1 MTLIN
6 FSHVSKRYEKDWK
19 ALEDIHFRIDR
30 GEFVFLTGPSGAG
43 KTTILKLIYM
53 DERPDAGEVMISF
66 NKDLTYR
73 STETSLRHIQL
84 LRRRLGIV
92 FQDFKL
98 LPDRSIFENVAF
110 ALRIAG
116 LPSRRIKQRVYEVL
130 TMTGIS
136 HKARNLPHQLSGG
149 EQQRVSIARA
159 MANEP
164 YIILAD
170 EPTGNLDPQT
180 SKEIVQIFKDINA
193 SGTAILM
200 ATHDFGLINSLPYRR
215 LTINR
220 GSLLN
225 RDFI

>member
-1 MTLIN
+1 MIS
-6 FSHVSKRYEKDWK
+6 FIHVSKKYEKDWK
-19 ALEDIHFRIDR
+19 ALQDVHFRLDR

-43 KTTILKLIYM
+43 KTTVLKLIYM
-53 DERPDAGEVMISF
+53 DDKPDIGEVLISF
-66 NKDLTYR
+66 NKDLAYR
-73 STETSLRHIQL
+73 SAETSMSKIQL

-98 LPDRSIFENVAF
+98 LPDRNVFENVAF
-110 ALRIAG
+110 ALRVAG
-116 LPSRRIKQRVYEVL
+116 YSSKRLKHRVYEVL
-130 TMTGIS
+130 TLTGIS
-136 HKARNLPHQLSGG
+136 HKAKNLPHQLSGG

-180 SKEIVQIFKDINA
+180 SKEIVKIFQNINA
-193 SGTAILM
+193 SGTAVLM
-200 ATHDFGLINSLPYRR
+200 ATHDYGLINSLPYRR
-215 LTINR
+215 LMLKR
-220 GSLLN
+220 GALMN

>member
-1 MTLIN
+1 VIS
-6 FSHVSKRYEKDWK
+6 FIHVSKKYEKDWK
-19 ALEDIHFRIDR
+19 ALQDVHFRLDR

-53 DERPDAGEVMISF
+53 DEKPDIGEVLISF
-66 NKDLTYR
+66 NKDLAYR
-73 STETSLRHIQL
+73 SAETSLSKIQL

-98 LPDRSIFENVAF
+98 LPDRNVFENVAF
-110 ALRIAG
+110 ALRVAG
-116 LPSRRIKQRVYEVL
+116 YSSKRIKQRVYEVL
-130 TMTGIS
+130 TLTGIS
-136 HKARNLPHQLSGG
+136 HKAKNMPHQLSGG

-164 YIILAD
+164 YIVLAD

-180 SKEIVQIFKDINA
+180 SQEIVKIFQNINA
-193 SGTAILM
+193 SGTAVLM
-200 ATHDFGLINSLPYRR
+200 ATHDYGLINSLPYRR
-215 LTINR
+215 LLLNR
-220 GSLLN
+220 GALVN

>member
-1 MTLIN
+1 MITFN
-6 FSHVSKRYEKDWK
+6 HVTKIYEKNWK
-19 ALEDIHFRIDR
+19 ALDDIHCRIDK

-53 DERPDAGEVMISF
+53 DERPERGELLISF

-73 STETSLRHIQL
+73 SHETPQSKVQL

-98 LPDRSIFENVAF
+98 LSDRNVFENVAF
-110 ALRIAG
+110 ALRVAG
-116 LPSRRIKQRVYEVL
+116 YSNQKIKQRVYEVL

-136 HKARNLPHQLSGG
+136 HKAKNLPHQLSGG

-170 EPTGNLDPQT
+170 EPTGNLDPQN
-180 SKEIVQIFKDINA
+180 SKEIIKIFQNIHTA
-193 SGTAILM
+193 GTAVLM
-200 ATHDFGLINSLPYRR
+200 ATHDAGLIHSMPFRR
-215 LTINR
+215 IMLNR
-220 GSLLN
+220 GALVN
-225 RDFI
+225 RDYI

>member
-1 MTLIN
+1 MIS
-6 FSHVSKRYEKDWK
+6 FIHVSKKYEKDWK
-19 ALEDIHFRIDR
+19 ALQDVHFRIDR

-43 KTTILKLIYM
+43 KTTVLKLIYM
-53 DERPDAGEVMISF
+53 DERPDVGEVLISF
-66 NKDLTYR
+66 NKDLAYR
-73 STETSLRHIQL
+73 SAETSMSKIQL

-98 LPDRSIFENVAF
+98 LPDRNVFENVAF
-110 ALRIAG
+110 ALRVAG
-116 LPSRRIKQRVYEVL
+116 YSSKRLKQRVYEVL
-130 TMTGIS
+130 TLTGIS
-136 HKARNLPHQLSGG
+136 HKAKNLPHQLSGG

-180 SKEIVQIFKDINA
+180 SREIVKIFQNINA
-193 SGTAILM
+193 SGTAVLM
-200 ATHDFGLINSLPYRR
+200 ATHDYGLINSLPYRR
-215 LTINR
+215 LTLNR
-220 GSLLN
+220 GALIN

>member
-1 MTLIN
+1 MIS
-6 FSHVSKRYEKDWK
+6 FIHVSKKYEKDWT
-19 ALEDIHFRIDR
+19 ALDR

-43 KTTILKLIYM
+43 KTTVLKLIYM
-53 DERPDAGEVMISF
+53 DERPDIGEVLISF
-66 NKDLTYR
+66 NKDLAYR
-73 STETSLRHIQL
+73 SAETSMSKIQL

-98 LPDRSIFENVAF
+98 LPDRNVFENVAF
-110 ALRIAG
+110 ALRVAG
-116 LPSRRIKQRVYEVL
+116 YSSKRIKQRTYEVL

-136 HKARNLPHQLSGG
+136 HKAKNLPHQLSGG

-180 SKEIVQIFKDINA
+180 SAEIVKIFQNINA
-193 SGTAILM
+193 SGTAVLM
-200 ATHDFGLINSLPYRR
+200 ATHDFSLINSLPYRR
-215 LTINR
+215 LMLNR
-220 GSLLN
+220 GALVN
-225 RDFI
+225 RDYI

>member
-1 MTLIN
+1 MTLIS
-6 FSHVSKRYEKDWK
+6 FSHVSKRYEKDWT
-19 ALEDIHFRIDR
+19 ALQDMHFRLDR

-43 KTTILKLIYM
+43 KTTVLKLIYM
-53 DERPDAGEVMISF
+53 DEKPDVGEVLISF

-73 STETSLRHIQL
+73 STETSRNTIQL

-98 LPDRSIFENVAF
+98 LPDRNIFENVAF

-116 LPSRRIKQRVYEVL
+116 YSSKRIKQRTYEVL
-130 TMTGIS
+130 ALTGIS
-136 HKARNLPHQLSGG
+136 HKAKNLPHQLSGG

-180 SKEIVQIFKDINA
+180 SKEIVKIFQNINA
-193 SGTAILM
+193 SGTAVLM
-200 ATHDFGLINSLPYRR
+200 ATHDYGLINSLPYRR
-215 LTINR
+215 LMLNR
-220 GSLLN
+220 GALVN

>member
-1 MTLIN
+1 MIS
-6 FSHVSKRYEKDWK
+6 FIHVSKKYEKDWK
-19 ALEDIHFRIDR
+19 ALQDVHFRLDR

-43 KTTILKLIYM
+43 KTTVLKMIYM
-53 DERPDAGEVMISF
+53 DERPDIGEVLISF
-66 NKDLTYR
+66 NKDLAYR
-73 STETSLRHIQL
+73 SAETSMSKIQM

-98 LPDRSIFENVAF
+98 LPDRNIFENVAF
-110 ALRIAG
+110 ALRVAG
-116 LPSRRIKQRVYEVL
+116 YSSKRLKHRVYEVL
-130 TMTGIS
+130 TLTGIS
-136 HKARNLPHQLSGG
+136 HKAKNMPHQLSGG

-180 SKEIVQIFKDINA
+180 SAEIVKIFQNINA
-193 SGTAILM
+193 SGTAVLM

-215 LTINR
+215 LMLNR
-220 GSLLN
+220 GTLVN

>member
-1 MTLIN
+1 MIS
-6 FSHVSKRYEKDWK
+6 FIHVSKKYEKDWK
-19 ALEDIHFRIDR
+19 ALQDVHFRLDR

-53 DERPDAGEVMISF
+53 DERPDIGEVLISF
-66 NKDLTYR
+66 NKDLAYR
-73 STETSLRHIQL
+73 STETSLSKIQL

-98 LPDRSIFENVAF
+98 LPDRSVYENVAF
-110 ALRIAG
+110 ALRVAG
-116 LPSRRIKQRVYEVL
+116 YSRQRIKPRVYEVL
-130 TMTGIS
+130 TLTGIS
-136 HKARNLPHQLSGG
+136 HKAKNLPHQLSGG

-180 SKEIVQIFKDINA
+180 SHEIVKIFQNINA
-193 SGTAILM
+193 SGTAVLM
-200 ATHDFGLINSLPYRR
+200 ATHDYGLINSLPYRR
-215 LTINR
+215 LQLNR
-220 GSLLN
+220 GALVN

>member
-1 MTLIN
+1 VIS
-6 FSHVSKRYEKDWK
+6 FIHVSKKYEKDWK
-19 ALEDIHFRIDR
+19 ALQDVHFRLDR

-53 DERPDAGEVMISF
+53 DERPDIGEVLISF
-66 NKDLTYR
+66 NKDLAYR
-73 STETSLRHIQL
+73 STETSLSKIQL

-98 LPDRSIFENVAF
+98 LPDRSVYENVAF
-110 ALRIAG
+110 ALRVAG
-116 LPSRRIKQRVYEVL
+116 YSRQRIKPRVYEVL
-130 TMTGIS
+130 TLTGIS
-136 HKARNLPHQLSGG
+136 HKAKNLPHQLSGG

-180 SKEIVQIFKDINA
+180 SHEIVKIFQNINA
-193 SGTAILM
+193 SGTAVLM
-200 ATHDFGLINSLPYRR
+200 ATHDYGLINSLPYRR
-215 LTINR
+215 LQLNR
-220 GSLLN
+220 GALVN

>member
-1 MTLIN
+1 MSMIS
-6 FSHVSKRYEKDWK
+6 FIHVSKSYEKDWK
-19 ALEDIHFRIDR
+19 ALSDVHFRLDR

-43 KTTILKLIYM
+43 KTTVLKLIYM
-53 DERPDAGEVMISF
+53 DERPDVGEVLISL
-66 NKDLTYR
+66 NKDLAYR
-73 STETSLRHIQL
+73 SAETSMSKIQL

-98 LPDRSIFENVAF
+98 LPDRTVFENVAF
-110 ALRIAG
+110 ALRVAG
-116 LPSRRIKQRVYEVL
+116 YSNQRLKQRVYEVL
-130 TMTGIS
+130 TLTGIS

-164 YIILAD
+164 YVILAD

-180 SKEIVQIFKDINA
+180 SREIVKIFQNINA
-193 SGTAILM
+193 SGTAVLM
-200 ATHDFGLINSLPYRR
+200 ATHDYGLINSLPYRR
-215 LTINR
+215 LMLNR
-220 GSLLN
+220 GALMN

>member
-1 MTLIN
+1 MSMIS
-6 FSHVSKRYEKDWK
+6 FIHVSKSYEKDWK
-19 ALEDIHFRIDR
+19 ALSDVHFRLDR

-43 KTTILKLIYM
+43 KTTVLKLIYM
-53 DERPDAGEVMISF
+53 DERPDVGEVLISF
-66 NKDLTYR
+66 NKDLAYR
-73 STETSLRHIQL
+73 SAETSMSKIQL

-98 LPDRSIFENVAF
+98 LPDRTVFENVAF
-110 ALRIAG
+110 ALRVAG
-116 LPSRRIKQRVYEVL
+116 YSNQRLKQRVYEVL
-130 TMTGIS
+130 TLTGIS

-164 YIILAD
+164 YVILAD

-180 SKEIVQIFKDINA
+180 SREIVKIFQNINA
-193 SGTAILM
+193 SGTAVLM
-200 ATHDFGLINSLPYRR
+200 ATHDYGLINSLPYRR
-215 LTINR
+215 LMLNR
-220 GSLLN
+220 GALMN

>member
-1 MTLIN
+1 MSIIS
-6 FSHVSKRYEKDWK
+6 FIHVSKKYEKDWK
-19 ALEDIHFRIDR
+19 ALQDVHFRMDR

-53 DERPDAGEVMISF
+53 DEKPDVGEVLISF
-66 NKDLTYR
+66 NKDLAYR
-73 STETSLRHIQL
+73 STETSLSKIQL

-98 LPDRSIFENVAF
+98 LPDRSVFENVAF
-110 ALRIAG
+110 ALRVAG
-116 LPSRRIKQRVYEVL
+116 YSNKRIKHRVFEVL
-130 TMTGIS
+130 TLTGIS
-136 HKARNLPHQLSGG
+136 HKAKNLPHQLSGG

-164 YIILAD
+164 YIVLAD

-180 SKEIVQIFKDINA
+180 STEIVKIFQNINA
-193 SGTAILM
+193 SGTAVLM
-200 ATHDFGLINSLPYRR
+200 ATHDYGLINSLPYRR
-215 LTINR
+215 LMLNR
-220 GSLLN
+220 GSLVN

>member
-1 MTLIN
+1 MIS
-6 FSHVSKRYEKDWK
+6 FIHVSKRYEKSWL
-19 ALEDIHFRIDR
+19 ALSDVHFRLDR

-53 DERPDAGEVMISF
+53 DEIPDEGEVLISF
-66 NKDLTYR
+66 SKDLAYR
-73 STETSLRHIQL
+73 SSETTPARIQL

-98 LPDRSIFENVAF
+98 LPDRNVFDNVAF

-116 LPSRRIKQRVYEVL
+116 YPSKRLKQRVFEVL
-130 TMTGIS
+130 TLTSIS

-164 YIILAD
+164 YMILAD

-180 SKEIVQIFKDINA
+180 SLEIVKIFQNINA
-193 SGTAILM
+193 SGTAVLM
-200 ATHDFGLINSLPYRR
+200 ATHDYGLINSLPYRR
-215 LTINR
+215 LQLNR
-220 GSLLN
+220 GVLMN

>member
-1 MTLIN
+1 MSMIS
-6 FSHVSKRYEKDWK
+6 FIHVSKSYEKDWK
-19 ALEDIHFRIDR
+19 ALADVHFRLDR

-43 KTTILKLIYM
+43 KTTVLKLIYM
-53 DERPDAGEVMISF
+53 DERPDVGEVLISF
-66 NKDLTYR
+66 NKDLAYR
-73 STETSLRHIQL
+73 STETSMSKIQF

-98 LPDRSIFENVAF
+98 LPDRSVFENVAF
-110 ALRIAG
+110 ALRVAG
-116 LPSRRIKQRVYEVL
+116 YSNQRIKQRVYEVL
-130 TMTGIS
+130 TLTGIS

-164 YIILAD
+164 YIVLAD

-180 SKEIVQIFKDINA
+180 SKEIVKIFQNIHA
-193 SGTAILM
+193 SGTAVLM
-200 ATHDFGLINSLPYRR
+200 ATHDYGLINSLPYRR
-215 LTINR
+215 LMLNR
-220 GSLLN
+220 GALMN

>member
-1 MTLIN
+1 VIS
-6 FSHVSKRYEKDWK
+6 FIHVSKKYEKDWK
-19 ALEDIHFRIDR
+19 ALQDVHFRLDR

-53 DERPDAGEVMISF
+53 DERPDIGEVLISF
-66 NKDLTYR
+66 NKDLAYR
-73 STETSLRHIQL
+73 STETSLSKIQL

-98 LPDRSIFENVAF
+98 LPDRSVFENVAF
-110 ALRIAG
+110 ALRVAG
-116 LPSRRIKQRVYEVL
+116 YSSQRLKQRVYEVL
-130 TMTGIS
+130 TLTGIS
-136 HKARNLPHQLSGG
+136 HKAKNLPHQLSGG

-180 SKEIVQIFKDINA
+180 SHEIVKIFQNINA
-193 SGTAILM
+193 SGTAVLM
-200 ATHDFGLINSLPYRR
+200 ATHDYSLINSLPYRR
-215 LTINR
+215 LQLNR
-220 GSLLN
+220 GALVN

>member
-1 MTLIN
+1 MIS
-6 FSHVSKRYEKDWK
+6 FIHVSKKYEKDWK
-19 ALEDIHFRIDR
+19 ALQDVHFRLDR

-53 DERPDAGEVMISF
+53 DERPDIGEVLISF
-66 NKDLTYR
+66 NKDLAYR
-73 STETSLRHIQL
+73 SAETSLSKIQL

-98 LPDRSIFENVAF
+98 LPDRNVFENVAF
-110 ALRIAG
+110 ALRVAG
-116 LPSRRIKQRVYEVL
+116 YSSKRIKHRVYEVL
-130 TMTGIS
+130 TLTGIS
-136 HKARNLPHQLSGG
+136 HKAKNLPHQLSGG

-164 YIILAD
+164 YIVLAD

-180 SKEIVQIFKDINA
+180 SKEIVKIFQNINA
-193 SGTAILM
+193 SGTAVLM
-200 ATHDFGLINSLPYRR
+200 ATHDYGLINSLPYRR
-215 LTINR
+215 LLLNR
-220 GSLLN
+220 GSLVN

>member
-1 MTLIN
+1 MSMIS
-6 FSHVSKRYEKDWK
+6 FIHVSKSYEKDWK
-19 ALEDIHFRIDR
+19 ALVDVHFRLDR

-43 KTTILKLIYM
+43 KTTVLKLIYM
-53 DERPDAGEVMISF
+53 DEKPDVGEVLISF
-66 NKDLTYR
+66 NKDLAYR
-73 STETSLRHIQL
+73 STETSMSKIQL

-98 LPDRSIFENVAF
+98 LPDRNVFENVAF
-110 ALRIAG
+110 ALRVAG
-116 LPSRRIKQRVYEVL
+116 YSNQRIKQRVYEVL
-130 TMTGIS
+130 TLTCIS

-164 YIILAD
+164 YIVLAD

-180 SKEIVQIFKDINA
+180 SKEIVKIFQNINA
-193 SGTAILM
+193 SGTAVLM
-200 ATHDFGLINSLPYRR
+200 ATHDYGLINSLPYRR
-215 LTINR
+215 LMLNR
-220 GSLLN
+220 GALVN

>member
-1 MTLIN
+1 M
-6 FSHVSKRYEKDWK
+6 HVSKKYEKDWK
-19 ALEDIHFRIDR
+19 ALQDVHFRLDR

-53 DERPDAGEVMISF
+53 DERPDIGEVLISF
-66 NKDLTYR
+66 NKDLAYR
-73 STETSLRHIQL
+73 STETSLSKIQL

-98 LPDRSIFENVAF
+98 LPDRSVYENVAF
-110 ALRIAG
+110 ALRVAG
-116 LPSRRIKQRVYEVL
+116 YSRQRIKPRVYEVL
-130 TMTGIS
+130 TLTGIS
-136 HKARNLPHQLSGG
+136 HKAKNLPHQLSGG

-180 SKEIVQIFKDINA
+180 SHEIVKIFQNINA
-193 SGTAILM
+193 SGTAVLM
-200 ATHDFGLINSLPYRR
+200 ATHDYGLINSLPYRR
-215 LTINR
+215 LQLNR
-220 GSLLN
+220 GALVN

>member
-1 MTLIN
+1 MIS
-6 FSHVSKRYEKDWK
+6 FIHVSKKYEKDWT
-19 ALEDIHFRIDR
+19 ALKDVHFRMDR

-43 KTTILKLIYM
+43 KTTVLKLIYM
-53 DERPDAGEVMISF
+53 DERPDVGEVLISF

-73 STETSLRHIQL
+73 STETSLSKIQL

-98 LPDRSIFENVAF
+98 LPDRDVFENVAF
-110 ALRIAG
+110 ALRVAG
-116 LPSRRIKQRVYEVL
+116 YSNKRIKARVLEVL
-130 TMTGIS
+130 ALTGIA
-136 HKARNLPHQLSGG
+136 HKSKNLPHQLSGG

-164 YIILAD
+164 YIVLAD

-180 SKEIVQIFKDINA
+180 SKEIIKIFQNINA
-193 SGTAILM
+193 SGTAVLM
-200 ATHDFGLINSLPYRR
+200 ATHDYGLINSLPHRR
-215 LTINR
+215 LMLNR
-220 GSLLN
+220 GSLVN